1 MREGWRDVAVSDVVY
16 RSEERLGTA
25 PEPII
30 LTCSEGAGLI
40 PQTDKFKKR
49 IAADDTSD
57 YKVVRFGD
65 VVYNPY
71 LLWKGAIAQSQHTA
85 PGITSPVYEVLRPRA
100 EVSARFLGLA
110 LCHDAAIRQFDAISI
125 GSIER
130 RRRAVLPEVMKV
142 TIPLPAL
149 AEQRRIVDL
158 IGSVDLTHE
167 QARKTLTSV
176 ELTQRAVL
184 LDLFGREPVVW
195 VPLVEVLEDL
205 IGGVWGRPPGED
217 EVDVAALGLTAF
229 NAPTARVD
237 RDQSTPRSVNR
248 ERWSRRGLRA
258 DDIILE
264 RSGGTND
271 RPVGRVIAAQA
282 DMLDVIPTDFMRLLR
297 VDPSRA
303 LPRYV
308 FWWLW
313 VRYQRGDT
321 LAFQSKTTNIRNLR
335 VTDYL
340 ALPLPMSSRDVQS
353 RVVAVAEEL
362 AALTEAALGVVDR
375 LARVRSALLAD
386 LLSGEHEIPATYDR
400 FIDGAA

>member
-1 MREGWRDVAVSDVVY
+1 MPDGWRTVA
-16 RSEERLGTA
+16 LG
-25 PEPII
+25 EI
-30 LTCSEGAGLI
+30 
-40 PQTDKFKKR
+40 
-49 IAADDTSD
+49 
-57 YKVVRFGD
+57 
-65 VVYNPY
+65 
-71 LLWKGAIAQSQHTA
+71 
-85 PGITSPVYEVLRPRA
+85 
-100 EVSARFLGLA
+100 
-110 LCHDAAIRQFDAISI
+110 AAIRRRPVTVVDDAEYMRVTLRLRGQGMVRRDRVSGGSLRIKRQFLVLDDDLVVAEIDAKVGGMAVVPLALDGAIVSSHYFAFELASARVLP
-125 GSIER
+125 GWVSLLCESNHFTR
-130 RRRAVLPEVMKV
+130 QVRAVGSTNYAAVRPAQVLGY
-142 TIPLPAL
+142 TLPLPPL
-149 AEQRRIVDL
+149 TEQRRIVDL
-158 IGSVDLTHE
+158 IGSVDITHE

-195 VPLVEVLEDL
+195 VPLVEVLKDL
-205 IGGVWGRPPGED
+205 IGGVWGSPPGEE

-229 NAPTARVD
+229 NAPTPRVD
-237 RDQSTPRSVNR
+237 RDHSTPRSVNR

-303 LPRYV
+303 VPRYV

-386 LLSGEHEIPATYDR
+386 LLSGEHEIPASYDR
-400 FIDGAA
+400 FLDGVA